1 MGRRVWHLKF
11 GFWNFQSMVSFTS
24 KKLAEKIGVAE
35 TLKKAREARHFS
47 LDAVARALGV
57 AKKFLEAIE
66 SDNYNGLPGE
76 LYTKNFIRNYADFL
90 KIDGQRLVDAYLKE
104 RGAKPSSDHLP
115 PQACELKHWDASRYA
130 TLGVAALVGI
140 AVVYYLGAQIGG
152 IFSTPPLVLENPV
165 EGTVSNSP
173 ELEVKGQTA
182 PESRVQI
189 NGVEKMSNA
198 DGRFS
203 EVINL
208 TPGVNKIIITAVK
221 KHGPQATV
229 LRDVVYEE
237 TAQ

>member
-1 MGRRVWHLKF
+1 
-11 GFWNFQSMVSFTS
+11 MVSFTS

-35 TLKKAREARHFS
+35 TLRKAREARHFS

-66 SDNYNGLPGE
+66 SDDYNSLPGE

-90 KIDGQRLVDAYLKE
+90 KIDGRRLVDAYLKE
-104 RGAKPSSDHLP
+104 RGPKAQSGLLP
-115 PQACELKHWDASRYA
+115 PQVCELKHWDMPRYA
-130 TLGVAALVGI
+130 SLGAAI
-140 AVVYYLGAQIGG
+140 FISIVVIYYLGMQIGG
-152 IFSTPPLVLENPV
+152 IFSAPPLVLENPA
-165 EGTVSNSP
+165 EGAVSNSP
-173 ELEVKGQTA
+173 ELEVAGQTA
-182 PESRVQI
+182 PESRVNI
-189 NGVEKMSNA
+189 NGVEKMSNT

-221 KHGPQATV
+221 KHGPTATV

-237 TAQ
+237 VGN